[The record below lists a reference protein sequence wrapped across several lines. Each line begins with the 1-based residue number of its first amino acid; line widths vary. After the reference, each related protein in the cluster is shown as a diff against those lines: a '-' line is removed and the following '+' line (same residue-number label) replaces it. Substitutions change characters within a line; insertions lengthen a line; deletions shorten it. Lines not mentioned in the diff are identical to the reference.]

1 MGEQGAATK
10 EAGTCL
16 RKNPAA
22 AEAVTR
28 EEVVVVAVVME
39 VEVEV
44 LAEGGMEVVVPEA
57 VAVANE
63 DLVNVAAVVASEVEE
78 ASEGPLEAPDTVSE
92 LLLGWHVH
100 TAHTTAGQT
109 GQSTAH
115 PRARGSDQS
124 LRQAWRTSDH
134 LPFGRPLASAHNT
147 SRSISP
153 RPANALHCVAMGSLD
168 LVKLRHQGSLQ
179 TRP

>member
-16 RKNPAA
+16 RKNPTA
-22 AEAVTR
+22 AEAVIR

-44 LAEGGMEVVVPEA
+44 LAEGGMEVVVPEV

-63 DLVNVAAVVASEVEE
+63 DLVAAAAAASEVEE

-92 LLLGWHVH
+92 LLLGLHVH
-100 TAHTTAGQT
+100 TAHTMAGQT

-115 PRARGSDQS
+115 SRARVSDQS

-168 LVKLRHQGSLQ
+168 LEKLRHQGSLQ